1 MTFLHPEILYAIAA
15 IIIPVIIHLFNFRRY
30 KKLYFS
36 DITRLK
42 SITTETRQQHKLKN
56 IIILILRMLAITF
69 IVIAFAEPT
78 LKNNQSQVSSSQN
91 TITIFADN
99 SFSML
104 AEGENGRL
112 FEESRKHAISIITAA
127 PENTKFIILS
137 GKNQNSTLTRQEALS
152 ELENLKID
160 EHNYSLS
167 QILEKRNR
175 LMNTKKID
183 ASHTYI
189 LSDFQKNMFDFVN
202 LTIDTVNQYT
212 FVPLQQLSKRNIFID
227 SCNIHVP
234 ELIKNG
240 LVQLSVRIINPTH
253 EDYSNIPVKVYVNQ
267 KQKAV
272 STIDIRSNSFEDVEF
287 SFSNDKQGWNYG
299 MIEIE
304 DFPITYDDSFYFTFK
319 TLPKINV
326 LIIDNN
332 TNNNIQKYYESDKI
346 FSPVTI
352 NYPSVD
358 YSTLNQYNLV
368 IVRTPE
374 NISSGNTT
382 QLYNYINNG
391 GNLLFVPNLNATQ
404 KITNNFLIAMGAGS
418 VNKNDTATTRVIRIA
433 STDNIFQK
441 SINEIPENADLP
453 IIHKHLSYRFPVASG
468 VESLITLLN
477 GDDLLSRKRIGNG
490 SLFILS
496 TDINNE
502 SGNLWVHPL
511 FVPIMHGIAEKV
523 NNAENP
529 YLIIGKNEFINIKT
543 INNISGDKPVKLTH
557 TSSKQEII
565 PYQNNNGGI
574 LRIDLN
580 STPLQT
586 GYYNVVSA
594 DTTISALAINH
605 NRSESYLDN
614 LTHDEII
621 QEAQNVPLKNIV
633 VVGDSD
639 NEFKNV
645 INSLQNQSEFW
656 KLFLIF
662 ALFALLLEILVI
674 RYWK

>member
-1 MTFLHPEILYAIAA
+1 MTFLHPEILYALAA

-42 SITTETRQQHKLKN
+42 SIAVETRKQHKLKN
-56 IIILILRMLAITF
+56 IIILILRILAISF
-69 IVIAFAEPT
+69 IVIAFAEPVLKSNLSQGAANQKT
-78 LKNNQSQVSSSQN
+78 L
-91 TITIFADN
+91 TIFTDN

-112 FEESRKHAISIITAA
+112 FEESRKHAISIVTAA

-152 ELENLKID
+152 ELENLEID
-160 EHNYSLS
+160 EHTHTFS
-167 QILEKRNR
+167 QIIEKRNR
-175 LMNTKKID
+175 LMKAKNID

-189 LSDFQKNMFDFVN
+189 LSDFQKNVFDFN
-202 LTIDTVNQYT
+202 HLSLDSVNQYT

-240 LVQLSVRIINPTH
+240 LVQISVRIVNPTQ
-253 EDYSNIPVKVYVNQ
+253 ENYSNIPVKVYVNN

-272 STIDIRSNSFEDVEF
+272 STIDIQSNSFEDVEF
-287 SFSNDKQGWNYG
+287 SFNSDKQGWNYG

-304 DFPITYDDSFYFTFK
+304 DFPITYDDNLYFTFK

-332 TNNNIQKYYESDKI
+332 TKNRIQKYYESDKVFNPI
-346 FSPVTI
+346 TNS
-352 NYPSVD
+352 YPSVN
-358 YSTLNQYNLV
+358 YTTLNQYNLV
-368 IVRTPE
+368 VFRASE
-374 NISSGNTT
+374 NISSGITT
-382 QLYNYINNG
+382 HLQNYIENG
-391 GNLLFVPNLNATQ
+391 GNVLFIPNLNKTQ
-404 KITNNFLIAMGAGS
+404 KITDNFLRAMGAGS
-418 VNKNDTATTRVIRIA
+418 VNKTDTATTRVIRIA

-441 SINEIPENADLP
+441 SINKIPENADLP
-453 IIHKHLSYRFPVASG
+453 IIHKHLSYSFPVASG

-477 GDDLLSRKRIGNG
+477 GDELLSRKRIGNG
-490 SLFILS
+490 SLYILS

-502 SGNLWVHPL
+502 SGNLSVHPL
-511 FVPIMHGIAEKV
+511 FVPIMHRIAEKV
-523 NNAENP
+523 NDAENP
-529 YLIIGKNEFINIKT
+529 YIIIGKNGFINIKT
-543 INNISGDKPVKLTH
+543 NNNISSDKPVKLIH

-565 PYQNNNGGI
+565 PYQKKNGGI

-580 STPLQT
+580 NISLQT
-586 GYYNVVSA
+586 GYYNVINA
-594 DTTISALAINH
+594 DTIISTIAINH
-605 NRSESYLDN
+605 NRAESYLNN
-614 LTHDEII
+614 LTHKEII
-621 QEAQNVPLKNIV
+621 QEAQKVPLKNIIL
-633 VVGDSD
+633 VGNSD
-639 NEFKNV
+639 KEFKNV
-645 INSLQNQSEFW
+645 INSLQNQSVFW
-656 KLFLIF
+656 KLFIIF

-674 RYWK
+674 KYWK